1 MADSCEEISSKTA
14 HHEHPMQQIAE
25 SSQHRLLLKQWM
37 KDENSINRRVALK
50 EARLDRN
57 RKESTQLCCF
67 YFLYHA
73 IILILLYNAS
83 ARNPQQTCKKAWI
96 PSLMSLVA
104 SGVIIWGVRYKM
116 GVEGHEEK
124 LLDREKED
132 ARLLSKCV
140 EELKRTG
147 IGFDLFKEV
156 ETLRRAKGLRIES
169 GRGLKWTGRDSV
181 TVFLGVVSGFVL
193 GFTRLVLCG

>member
-1 MADSCEEISSKTA
+1 MADSCEEISSKPA
-14 HHEHPMQQIAE
+14 HNEHPMQQIAE

-37 KDENSINRRVALK
+37 KDENSINRRLALK

-57 RKESTQLCCF
+57 RKESIQLCCF

-83 ARNPQQTCKKAWI
+83 ARNPQQTCRRAWI

-104 SGVIIWGVRYKM
+104 SGVIIWGIRYKM
-116 GVEGHEEK
+116 GVEVHEEK

-132 ARLLSKCV
+132 ASLLSKCV

-147 IGFDLFKEV
+147 MGFDLLKEV

-169 GRGLKWTGRDSV
+169 GKGMKWTGRDSV
-181 TVFLGVVSGFVL
+181 SVFLGVVSGFVL

>member
-140 EELKRTG
+140 DELKRTG
-147 IGFDLFKEV
+147 MGFDLLKEV

-181 TVFLGVVSGFVL
+181 TVFLGVVSGLVL

>member
-1 MADSCEEISSKTA
+1 MADSCEEISPKPA
-14 HHEHPMQQIAE
+14 HHHHPMQQIAE

-37 KDENSINRRVALK
+37 KEENSINRRIALK

-73 IILILLYNAS
+73 IIMILLYNAS
-83 ARNPQQTCKKAWI
+83 ARNPQQVCRKAWI

-104 SGVIIWGVRYKM
+104 SGVIIWGIRYKM

-124 LLDREKED
+124 LLEREKED

-140 EELKRTG
+140 EELKRMG
-147 IGFDLFKEV
+147 MGFDLLKEV

-169 GRGLKWTGRDSV
+169 VRGLKWTSRDSV
-181 TVFLGVVSGFVL
+181 SVFLGVVSGFVL